1 MFTQGKYYTYDG
13 SRDTAKSIAY
23 AKELEKLG
31 TDGYN
36 YAHVVVKN
44 GRISVARLIK
54 DTEIGEE
61 IVNGAAIYNTATDQ
75 WNQSAFRVSEQREN
89 ENLGDI
95 VTDKL
100 SEKGW
105 SVFLSGATNSSIDDS
120 KLNGY
125 YIKVNQEMKYLSP
138 ADNSVEDTNRSV
150 DRINSMLEAM
160 GVITTRR
167 PVSFDN
173 TTENYLFRISTEHY
187 KDTLKIMN
195 LWLKGSD
202 NNHSGYAFTTEYHN
216 LTIEDL
222 YKEFGPI
229 FEAKGYLC
237 EAIDPEMTIS
247 SDSKYGLPEAKWKGT
262 EYRFVK
268 GNTLIR
274 LWKGQEWYSDFC
286 ITYYDMSVVYKE
298 QQDIA
303 AKEAAAAKKAA
314 EENAAREEQK
324 KDYLRDF

>member
-1 MFTQGKYYTYDG
+1 MKQFIITILNVFLFLASCGNNVSKSESGSSDGEKVPVTYETAFQQAYGPRVNATPDTLALGYYWGMT
-13 SRDTAKSIAY
+13 KSA
-23 AKELEKLG
+23 
-31 TDGYN
+31 TT
-36 YAHVVVKN
+36 AHVKSLAQNKKVFYKN
-44 GRISVARLIK
+44 
-54 DTEIGEE
+54 
-61 IVNGAAIYNTATDQ
+61 Y
-75 WNQSAFRVSEQREN
+75 
-89 ENLGDI
+89 
-95 VTDKL
+95 
-100 SEKGW
+100 KGYMYKMP
-105 SVFLSGATNSSIDDS
+105 LTHYD
-120 KLNGY
+120 
-125 YIKVNQEMKYLSP
+125 
-138 ADNSVEDTNRSV
+138 
-150 DRINSMLEAM
+150 EA
-160 GVITTRR
+160 G
-167 PVSFDN
+167 N